1 MDVAQLAEHWLSVHK
16 DLGSTPSTAGA
27 TYRRACAVESQHSGS
42 RGESIA
48 SLLSSLASQWV

>member
-16 DLGSTPSTAGA
+16 DLGSTPSAAEA
-27 TYRRACAVESQHSGS
+27 TYHRVCVESQHSGS

-48 SLLSSLASQWV
+48 SLLSSSASQWV